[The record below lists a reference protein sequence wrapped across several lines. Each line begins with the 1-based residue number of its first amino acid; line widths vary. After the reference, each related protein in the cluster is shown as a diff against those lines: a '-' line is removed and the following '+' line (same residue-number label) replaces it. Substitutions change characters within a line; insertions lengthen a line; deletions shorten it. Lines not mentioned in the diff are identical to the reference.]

1 MGSKTGER
9 ENATEKKLEGANG
22 TPSKKGALGYGD
34 ILEYHKH
41 IQGGSSNENGISS
54 LEGRSAEKENGL
66 ESAL

>member
-34 ILEYHKH
+34 RLEYHKH
-41 IQGGSSNENGISS
+41 IQGGSSNEN
-54 LEGRSAEKENGL
+54 SAEKENGF